1 MSGLYISKAENKQ
14 KDFTK
19 LINMQGKSLFD
30 KNDLNILKDK
40 DRRKKIR
47 LNRRSGNKKAKIL

>member
-1 MSGLYISKAENKQ
+1 
-14 KDFTK
+14 
-19 LINMQGKSLFD
+19 MQGKSLFD